1 MSSAPTPAPEAEELN
16 LQQLLAALARRWPFL
31 VAGVVVG
38 GVVAS
43 WHTSRIKPTWE
54 GAFQIVLASRDGGGG
69 GGGLG
74 AMLGS
79 NPMLANLAGLGGGGG
94 KRAQLETEV
103 KILESPSVLRPVFE
117 QVRARKVALG
127 EDVNGYDFNDWIGN
141 LTIKLE
147 KGTSVLAISYRD
159 TQKSLILP
167 VLRNV
172 SEVYQAYSSRER
184 NESLKNGLTYAEMQA
199 KIYRQRAEASSRAMN
214 SFALTYGI
222 ASTGGSING
231 GGRLDL
237 SKLLDSSS
245 QGAIGPA
252 VNIQGGGTGT
262 SKSQGDPLQQL
273 ATLNQ
278 ELIRLQQTFTSND
291 PSVIQLKKDR
301 DALRSYIE
309 TSAVGA
315 IAYPG
320 KQALSKEQAQNVL
333 LRYQE
338 LERQAN
344 RDQST
349 LDSMESA
356 LLSLQLEQARTTKP
370 WELISTPTLLDR
382 PVAPRPARNLA
393 IGLFTGLVL
402 GSGAALMADRRSGRV
417 YAADDIAEALGI
429 PPLAQLV
436 GQDADRWTTALA
448 LLTESQLKGASSLAL
463 VPVGLT
469 DDAESL
475 RSLQQVL
482 QQLVPQSAISIC
494 NNLLEASRC
503 ERQLLITE
511 PGAATQT
518 ELSEIRQQLELLS
531 EPISG
536 WLLVNAS

>member
-1 MSSAPTPAPEAEELN
+1 MTSAPTPAPEAEELN
-16 LQQLLAALARRWPFL
+16 LQQLLAALARRWPFI

-54 GAFQIVLASRDGGGG
+54 GAFQSVLASRDGGGG

-94 KRAQLETEV
+94 KGAELETEV

-172 SEVYQAYSSRER
+172 SEVYQSYSSRER
-184 NESLKNGLTYAEMQA
+184 NESLKNGLKYANEQA
-199 KIYRQRAEASSRAMN
+199 KNYRKLAEASFRAMN
-214 SFALTYGI
+214 SFGLTHGI
-222 ASTGGSING
+222 ASSGGIGGSG
-231 GGRLDL
+231 GDLDL
-237 SKLLDSSS
+237 SKLLSSSS
-245 QGAIGPA
+245 QANSGPA
-252 VNIQGGGTGT
+252 VSVQGGSSSFQ
-262 SKSQGDPLQQL
+262 SKGDPLGEL
-273 ATLNQ
+273 AQLNQ
-278 ELIRLQQTFTSND
+278 QLIRLQQTFTMND
-291 PSVIQLKKDR
+291 PSVIALRKER
-301 DALRSYIE
+301 DALRRYIE
-309 TSAVGA
+309 TSAVGS

-320 KQALSKEQAQNVL
+320 KEAITKEEAQSIL

-356 LLSLQLEQARTTKP
+356 LLSLQLEQARSTKP

-402 GSGAALMADRRSGRV
+402 GSGAALMADRRFGHV
-417 YAADDIAEALGI
+417 YAADDIAEALGS

-448 LLTESQLKGASSLAL
+448 LLTESQLKGTSSLAL
-463 VPVGLT
+463 VPVGLA

>member
-1 MSSAPTPAPEAEELN
+1 MSSAPTPTPEAEELN
-16 LQQLLAALARRWPFL
+16 LQQLLAALSRRWPFL

-54 GAFQIVLASRDGGGG
+54 GAFQIVLASRDSG

-94 KRAQLETEV
+94 KGAELETEV

-117 QVRARKVALG
+117 QVRARKAALG
-127 EDVNGYDFNDWIGN
+127 EDVNDYDFNDWIGN

-184 NESLKNGLTYAEMQA
+184 NESLKNGLTYAEEHA
-199 KIYRQRAEASSRAMN
+199 KIYRQRADASFRAMN
-214 SFALTYGI
+214 SFGLTYGI
-222 ASTGGSING
+222 ASSGGVGGSG
-231 GGRLDL
+231 GGLDL
-237 SKLLDSSS
+237 SKLLSSSS
-245 QGAIGPA
+245 QANSGPA
-252 VNIQGGGTGT
+252 VSVQGGSSSFQ
-262 SKSQGDPLQQL
+262 SKGDPLGQL
-273 ATLNQ
+273 AQLNQ
-278 ELIRLQQTFTSND
+278 QLIRLQQTFTMND
-291 PSVIQLKKDR
+291 PSVIALRKER
-301 DALRSYIE
+301 DALRRYIE
-309 TSAVGA
+309 TSAVGS

-320 KQALSKEQAQNVL
+320 KEAITKEQAQSIL

-356 LLSLQLEQARTTKP
+356 LLSLQLEQARATKP

-417 YAADDIAEALGI
+417 YAADDIAEALGVQ
-429 PPLAQLV
+429 PLAQLP
-436 GQDADRWTTALA
+436 GQATDRWTTALA
-448 LLTESQLKGASSLAL
+448 LLTESQLTGASSLAL
-463 VPVGLT
+463 VPVGLAN
-469 DDAESL
+469 DAESL

-482 QQLVPQSAISIC
+482 QQLLPQSAISIC

-503 ERQLLITE
+503 ERQLLITA